1 MHDVIKVIHVSNWM
15 YLFFVFSALAS
26 LAIFAMVVRRIFK
39 RTTNFKFNVISY
51 LLFMFITSAAV
62 QSYTM
67 ITQFDIYPQHV
78 KFVDIDFSS
87 LESSTMNAIR
97 KTAMEHG
104 GSCVN
109 NVCTMPVLSFE
120 HNTHETL
127 VKFGKESDD
136 KLYCNCRSPIDY
148 EFNRNS
154 LVAKINLVSLINAV
168 DRIRIK

>member
-1 MHDVIKVIHVSNWM
+1 MHDVINVIHVSNWM
-15 YLFFVFSALAS
+15 YLFFVISALAS

-78 KFVDIDFSS
+78 KFVEIDFSS
-87 LESSTMNAIR
+87 YYLEVLESSTMNAIR
-97 KTAMEHG
+97 KTAMQHG

-120 HNTHETL
+120 HNAHEAW
-127 VKFGKESDD
+127 VKLGKESDD
-136 KLYCNCRSPIDY
+136 KLYCYCHSSINY
-148 EFNRNS
+148 EFGKNTFG
-154 LVAKINLVSLINAV
+154 AKINFISNLKNN
-168 DRIRIK
+168 

>member
-15 YLFFVFSALAS
+15 YLFFVISALAS

-87 LESSTMNAIR
+87 LESSTMNKVLDHWSRQHTIYVFFYAR
-97 KTAMEHG
+97 RELE
-104 GSCVN
+104 SCV
-109 NVCTMPVLSFE
+109 VKLFP
-120 HNTHETL
+120 ET
-127 VKFGKESDD
+127 G
-136 KLYCNCRSPIDY
+136 
-148 EFNRNS
+148 
-154 LVAKINLVSLINAV
+154 
-168 DRIRIK
+168 